1 MSENSHSAGDQAA
14 AFQKLWMDSLSKMMQ
29 TAFTFGPDSAPPEV
43 MREIRSGFFQAM
55 AKSWEEFLRSP
66 QFLEGMKQWM
76 DSAVGLRK
84 LTNDLLART
93 RNDLQ
98 APSREDIDTIMLN
111 GPDRGAGGASRR
123 VKTEPQP
130 ARQLGRGWQA
140 GPAGEKVGEPGKE
153 TDGLMWQ
160 PEECYEYRDPIQ

>member
-1 MSENSHSAGDQAA
+1 MSENSNAAGDQAA
-14 AFQKLWMDSLSKMMQ
+14 AFQKLWMESLSKMMH
-29 TAFTFGPDSAPPEV
+29 TAFQFGPDSMPPEV

-55 AKSWEEFLRSP
+55 AKSWEEFQRSP

-84 LTNDLLART
+84 LTNDLLAKT

-111 GPDRGAGGASRR
+111 VRHMESRILDRIEELAAQVSELRNGAAPKASR
-123 VKTEPQP
+123 P
-130 ARQLGRGWQA
+130 ASRSSARREKKPSRQAKKRRA
-140 GPAGEKVGEPGKE
+140 
-153 TDGLMWQ
+153 
-160 PEECYEYRDPIQ
+160 